1 MPSYGYSTLLLFL
14 IRIEI
19 QRNRE
24 FYKNADVR
32 PPFTYA
38 SLIRQVSAF
47 FFMFFLKIS
56 FYNDWSI
63 KFILSIHAH
72 RRHLSFLYLG
82 INLSSSCFCLVF
94 PSSFKWILSSN
105 RQSII
110 ESPDKQLTLNEIY
123 NWFQNTFCYFRRN
136 AATWKVYFLSFLF
149 NKILVPIERRKKY
162 QLF

>member
-1 MPSYGYSTLLLFL
+1 MLERAGLDVQQGTLIFLKTLHFSRTLGDAFL
-14 IRIEI
+14 IFAEI

-38 SLIRQVSAF
+38 SLI
-47 FFMFFLKIS
+47 
-56 FYNDWSI
+56 
-63 KFILSIHAH
+63 
-72 RRHLSFLYLG
+72 
-82 INLSSSCFCLVF
+82 
-94 PSSFKWILSSN
+94 

-136 AATWKVYFLSFLF
+136 AATWKVLYFCTSPTVLDNIQEFSEQVKRPPTGFKLIYSRL
-149 NKILVPIERRKKY
+149 NVVN
-162 QLF
+162 